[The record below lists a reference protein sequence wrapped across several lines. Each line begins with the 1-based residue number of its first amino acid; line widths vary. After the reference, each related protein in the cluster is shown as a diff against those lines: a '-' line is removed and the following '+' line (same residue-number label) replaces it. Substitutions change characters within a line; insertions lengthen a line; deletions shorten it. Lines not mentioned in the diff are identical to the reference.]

1 MHHQCHMAEPSELS
15 GSRSGFLQ
23 RSKSGRKHAV
33 GDDGET
39 APVAQEMARPD
50 GGKPEDGQPSWVL
63 QPLTLD
69 NVELLVNV
77 HNEGFGSKRFC
88 CCFPVAEEPGGEI
101 SQFYAKHPERLP
113 FTGLAVSDGV
123 PLGFVMLAA
132 YPMND
137 RHGLHTNKP
146 GEAYVEMIGVAAAAR
161 GKGIGKALLGWAEA
175 KAREGGCTELS
186 LSVLNGNP
194 AIRLYERYGFKAMG
208 RGDPVDKCCDGCA
221 VVFLMGRP
229 YGFCDR
235 HFGSTEMRKP
245 LTEAAEPFL

>member
-1 MHHQCHMAEPSELS
+1 M
-15 GSRSGFLQ
+15 
-23 RSKSGRKHAV
+23 
-33 GDDGET
+33 
-39 APVAQEMARPD
+39 
-50 GGKPEDGQPSWVL
+50 L

-69 NVELLVNV
+69 NVDLLIQV

>member
-1 MHHQCHMAEPSELS
+1 MTSEVS
-15 GSRSGFLQ
+15 VSQKGTLQ
-23 RSKSGRKHAV
+23 RTKSGRKHAV

-69 NVELLVNV
+69 NVDLLVQV

-161 GKGIGKALLGWAEA
+161 GKGIGKALLGWAQA

-186 LSVLNGNP
+186 LTVLNGNP
-194 AIRLYERYGFKAMG
+194 AIRLYERFGFKAVET
-208 RGDPVDKCCDGCA
+208 DEVDKCCNACCTLCL
-221 VVFLMGRP
+221 VGRP
-229 YGFCDR
+229 YGFCDE
-235 HFGSTEMRKP
+235 HFGATEMRKP
-245 LTEAAEPFL
+245 LNEGRWLWP